1 MISHQEL
8 TPSELFQALKHQKIQ
23 WAGNKKL
30 KIYGLLQC
38 KSGKRMKEINRVFFT
53 SEEEAIAEGYRPCG
67 HCIRTKY
74 TVWKNNKVIFGI
86 KIN

>member
-8 TPSELFQALKHQKIQ
+8 TSSELFLALKHQKIR

-30 KIYGLLQC
+30 KIYGLLHC
-38 KSGKRMKEINRVFFT
+38 KSGKRMKVTNRVFFV
-53 SEEEAIAEGYRPCG
+53 SEEDALQEGYRPCG

-74 TVWKNNKVIFGI
+74 TVWKDNKVIFGD
-86 KIN
+86 